1 MKKFTLIAFLATLT
15 TVGCVFA
22 AWQFTGSQT
31 PILSQSENVGVEIDY
46 AIVTEGLSGTLT
58 IEKSSGNGKVKMVQ
72 SDDNPY
78 GFYFVD
84 ETDTNAELFNIS
96 YTAGVGEQ
104 TDKYNYRVDIKF
116 HIYYQDQLVEGI
128 VGSTYYII
136 GTSPYIF
143 DANNVVSLTQN
154 LVPLDNAVRNTKPL
168 TMEKLGL
175 AYIDTATELKSWID
189 ETLKTNPFKIKVSA
203 ILSHSI
209 KNA

>member
-78 GFYFVD
+78 GLYFVD
-84 ETDTNAELFNIS
+84 ETDSNAELFNIS
-96 YTAGVGEQ
+96 YTAGIGEQ
-104 TDKYNYRVDIKF
+104 TDKYDYRVDIKF

-128 VGSTYYII
+128 VGSTYYTV
-136 GTSPYIF
+136 GKSPNFNF
-143 DANNVVSLTQN
+143 DINNVASLTQD
-154 LVPLDNAVRNTKPL
+154 LVPLNNAVSNNNPI
-168 TMEKLGL
+168 TMAELGL
-175 AYIDTATELKSWID
+175 DYIDTATEFKSWID
-189 ETLKTNPFKIKVSA
+189 TTLKPDSFKIKVSA
-203 ILSHSI
+203 ILSH
-209 KNA
+209 